1 MKNKLRL
8 TGYLSLIAVVFSL
21 WVLSGCSKSSD
32 AGPTMTIIDLMAS
45 AQFKESA
52 SVTDDK
58 ALDSLVKYVN
68 LYPDL
73 VQTLGT
79 AGTQMTYFAP
89 SNKAFKN
96 LLATPGFP
104 SNIKLI
110 NPALIQGVLYYHLV
124 ADQKLTSS
132 LTSGTT
138 LNTFYTDAAT
148 AAVQKITVNSDG
160 TLKTG
165 STNQS
170 IHIVTAD
177 QKATNG
183 VMHVVES
190 VMIPPTVG
198 ASLTPILGTIAGTVL
213 LGADFTDLAT
223 IIAKA
228 DNGFTESAPNLAFK
242 ITTWLAMPVSG
253 TTVTANVNG
262 LTFFAIPNAV
272 FKAAATAAGITE
284 AQVVASFTT
293 TSDVARGVLL
303 NHLVTTGKYVRVA
316 AAGSTTFSNGL
327 AITTKGKG
335 ITVATGLTPG
345 TTYGPYGIAF
355 TNANTPTPASSAYL
369 ASSDVVTSNGMIQV
383 IGGILK

>member
-1 MKNKLRL
+1 MKNRRRL

-21 WVLSGCSKSSD
+21 WVFSGCSKSSEP
-32 AGPTMTIIDLMAS
+32 APTMTIIDLMAS
-45 AQFKESA
+45 AKFKESA

-73 VQTLGT
+73 VSTLGT
-79 AGTQMTYFAP
+79 AGGLMTYFAP

-138 LNTFYTDAAT
+138 LTSFYIDPTSLVAQT
-148 AAVQKITVNSDG
+148 IVVNSDG

-170 IHIVTAD
+170 IHFTVPD

-213 LGADFTDLAT
+213 LGADFTDLAQ

-228 DNGFTESAPNLAFK
+228 DANFTESAPNLAFK

-253 TTVTANVNG
+253 TTATANVNG

-272 FKAAATAAGITE
+272 FKAGATAAGKSE
-284 AQVVASFTT
+284 ADFVALFTT
-293 TSDVARGVLL
+293 SSDAARGLLL
-303 NHLVTTGKYVRVA
+303 NHLVVTGKYVRVA
-316 AAGSTTFSNGL
+316 ASGSTTFANSQP
-327 AITTKGKG
+327 ITTKGKAV
-335 ITVATGLTPG
+335 TVTTGLTPG
-345 TTYGPYGIAF
+345 ATYGPYGIVF
-355 TNANTPTPASSAYL
+355 TNANTPTASSSAYL
-369 ASSDVVTSNGMIQV
+369 ASSDIVNSNGVIQV
-383 IGGILK
+383 IAGVLK